1 MTSRKCRENLEI
13 RERRKEAVERR
24 ERRLEP
30 RGRRY
35 DRMSFCD
42 GVRLVTSRLGQI

>member
-1 MTSRKCRENLEI
+1 MMSRQCREKLEI

-30 RGRRY
+30 RGRRF
-35 DRMSFCD
+35 DRMAFFD
-42 GVRLVTSRLGQI
+42 KVRLASLPHT